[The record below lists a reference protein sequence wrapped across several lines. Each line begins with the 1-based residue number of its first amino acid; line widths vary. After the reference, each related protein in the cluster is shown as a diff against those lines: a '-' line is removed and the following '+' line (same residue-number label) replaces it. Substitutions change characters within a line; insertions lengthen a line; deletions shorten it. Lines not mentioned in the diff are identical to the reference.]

1 MDRLTRQTGIH
12 VSPHMLRHTWATRSV
27 EAGVPVFHL
36 QQAGGWQSIEM
47 VRRYYT
53 ADAREMLEAFARAHE

>member
-1 MDRLTRQTGIH
+1 
-12 VSPHMLRHTWATRSV
+12 MLRHTWATRSV

-53 ADAREMLEAFARAHE
+53 ADAREMLEAFARAYED